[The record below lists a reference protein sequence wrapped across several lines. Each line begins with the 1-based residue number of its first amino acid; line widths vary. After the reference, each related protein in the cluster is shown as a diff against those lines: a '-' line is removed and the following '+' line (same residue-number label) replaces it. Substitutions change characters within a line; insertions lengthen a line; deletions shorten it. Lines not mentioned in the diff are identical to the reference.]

1 MSETVRIGVIGLG
14 VMGKD
19 HLKHIAALENTELAA
34 VCDVFR
40 ASADHFAAE
49 MNVPAYYDY
58 HDLLN
63 HQPMDA
69 ILIATP
75 HYDHTPISIAALG
88 KGLHVLVEK
97 PIAVQVKDA
106 QQMITAYQEAKQKYP
121 NLVFGSVFMQ
131 RTYGH
136 WSRIKSLLDE
146 GTLGKLTRI
155 TWIVTD
161 WFRTQAYYDAGTWR
175 ATWQGEGGGVLLN
188 QAMHHLDLYQWFF
201 GMPQR
206 VTGFAGLGK
215 YHHIEVEDEVTAY
228 FEYANGA
235 IGHFLTSTAESPGTN
250 RLEIVGDSG
259 KLVYENERITL
270 YRNRHSTAERI
281 AQGERSEDAPDYEL
295 IDVLYEQPEHAG
307 HRLMVKNFAD
317 AILHGNPLIAP
328 AVNGINP
335 VMLANAILLSSFE
348 RTTLE
353 LPIDAD
359 VYAQKLQTL
368 VESSTFKKAAP

>member
-1 MSETVRIGVIGLG
+1 MSETVKIGVIGLG

-40 ASADHFAAE
+40 ESADHFAAE

-63 HQPMDA
+63 HQPLDA
-69 ILIATP
+69 VLIATP

-88 KGLHVLVEK
+88 KGIHVLVEK

-106 QQMITAYQEAKQKYP
+106 RQMIMAYQEAKQQYP
-121 NLVFGSVFMQ
+121 NLVFGAVFMQ

-136 WSRIKSLLDE
+136 WSKIKSLLDE

-206 VTGFAGLGK
+206 VTGFVGLGK

-228 FEYANGA
+228 FEYENGTV
-235 IGHFLTSTAESPGTN
+235 GHFLTSTAESPGTN
-250 RLEIVGDSG
+250 RLEIVGDLG
-259 KLVYENERITL
+259 KLVYENGKISL
-270 YRNRHSTAERI
+270 FHNRRSMVDRI
-281 AQGERSEDAPDYEL
+281 AHGERSDDSADYEL
-295 IDVLYEQPEHAG
+295 IDVPYENSEHTG
-307 HRLMVKNFAD
+307 HRMMVKNFAD
-317 AILHGNPLIAP
+317 AILHGETLIAP
-328 AVNGINP
+328 AVEGINS
-335 VMLANAILLSSFE
+335 VMLVNSILLSSFE
-348 RTTLE
+348 RKTLD
-353 LPIDAD
+353 LPIDED
-359 VYAQKLQTL
+359 VYAQKLHSL
-368 VESSTFKKAAP
+368 IESSTFRK